1 MAGHSTRR
9 QRRHK
14 GQASVP
20 ATGDWS
26 NKIELTGLGQS
37 GLLSRLVL
45 RRLGGL
51 APSTVDVMIF
61 YGAGSTYDSVTD
73 FSLVPDED
81 RAYDETG
88 IAVPAASPTAA
99 AADRNLLSLY
109 GGIVYDVRSPG
120 DRVWVAVKDAGGVAL
135 DMVVSVEARD
145 TL

>member
-1 MAGHSTRR
+1 
-9 QRRHK
+9 
-14 GQASVP
+14 
-20 ATGDWS
+20 
-26 NKIELTGLGQS
+26 
-37 GLLSRLVL
+37 
-45 RRLGGL
+45 
-51 APSTVDVMIF
+51 MIF